1 MNDILKKKL
10 FTGKD
15 PMGLAGAI
23 VYLTCKRNGEK
34 IIQYQIENATE
45 ITLVTLRNSLKFIE
59 AYLQ

>member
-34 IIQYQIENATE
+34 IIQYQIANATG
-45 ITLVTLRNSLKFIE
+45 ITLVTLRKNLKFIE
-59 AYLQ
+59 MYLQ

>member
-23 VYLTCKRNGEK
+23 VYLACKRNGEK
-34 IIQYQIENATE
+34 IIQYQIANATG
-45 ITLVTLRNSLKFIE
+45 ITLVTLRKNLKFIE
-59 AYLQ
+59 MYLQ